1 MSLLVKIEKSFNGLS
16 LTSSPYGVS
25 VLQYNAFGA
34 SEVEG
39 VTTVPLL
46 SKEEDHGG
54 LVWTTQCFPNLFTG
68 QWCSCL
74 LVDSSGILMLLSS
87 RIWSLCSNNIDLQVI
102 CRNQTNSF
110 PEVPTVIWINLSHCP
125 SGSWWCMQRLC
136 KELKRTAGT
145 NCIWASFYLGSH

>member
-54 LVWTTQCFPNLFTG
+54 LV
-68 QWCSCL
+68 
-74 LVDSSGILMLLSS
+74 
-87 RIWSLCSNNIDLQVI
+87 
-102 CRNQTNSF
+102 
-110 PEVPTVIWINLSHCP
+110 
-125 SGSWWCMQRLC
+125 
-136 KELKRTAGT
+136 
-145 NCIWASFYLGSH
+145 